1 MMDSRT
7 AGGETA
13 EGPRLTAAPAE
24 DFAAQRRLMVLG
36 QITPNGIIDPLLI
49 QAIGE
54 VAREGLVPAPLRPRA
69 YADQTLPLGEGRV
82 LLQPMV
88 AAKLLQL
95 LLPQPG
101 ERALVLGAGPGYG
114 ALVLARMGLSVTAI
128 EPDPALAG
136 VARRAFA
143 AAPEGARPALIEG
156 DAAGGHPAGAPF
168 RVILIEGGVA
178 RLPEPIAAQLG
189 EGGRLAMIRS
199 DGGPV
204 GKGVVLRR
212 AGGAL
217 GERWAFEAPAPVLPG
232 FESEG
237 GFRF

>member
-1 MMDSRT
+1 MDSEA
-7 AGGETA
+7 AGGGTA
-13 EGPRLTAAPAE
+13 EGARVAAAPAE

-36 QITPNGIIDPLLI
+36 QITPNGITDPLLI
-49 QAIGE
+49 QAMGE
-54 VAREGLVPAPLRPRA
+54 IAREALVPAPLRPRA

-88 AAKLLQL
+88 LAKLVQL

-114 ALVLARMGLSVTAI
+114 ALVLARMGLVVTAV
-128 EPDPALAG
+128 ESDATLAAT
-136 VARRAFA
+136 ARRAFA
-143 AAPEGARPALIEG
+143 AAPAAGRPALVEG
-156 DAAGGHPAGAPF
+156 DAGLGHPPGSPF
-168 RVILIEGGVA
+168 RVILIEGGAA
-178 RLPEPIAAQLG
+178 RLPEAVAAQLA

-232 FESEG
+232 FAAAE